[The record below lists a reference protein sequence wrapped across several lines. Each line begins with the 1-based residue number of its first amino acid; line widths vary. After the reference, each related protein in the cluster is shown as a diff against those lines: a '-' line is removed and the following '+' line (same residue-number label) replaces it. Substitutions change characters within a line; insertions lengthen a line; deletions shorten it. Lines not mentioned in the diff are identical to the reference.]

1 MSYDNSPLTL
11 LSMTISR
18 SIHVAAD
25 GPSFLFNK
33 VSKTVYFSNCCF
45 YCVTYPFWNIVF
57 SFLFSSNYFQI
68 CLVKMWPMDY
78 LKIYNF
84 QVFGDF
90 PPVIYSIFNFVW
102 VREHTLYDFP
112 PLKFVQSCFMPSM
125 CVFSLGLCSLCTS
138 LRKSLV
144 EYIVTLISIQSH
156 LLIMLV
162 KSSLSLLIFWFAF
175 PVTDCRFIFPCSSDS
190 FCLTFFFYIT
200 VIRCIQI

>member
-102 VREHTLYDFP
+102 VREHTLYDFSS
-112 PLKFVQSCFMPSM
+112 LKFIGTCCVWSYIYLSEYFMRIWKD
-125 CVFSLGLCSLCTS
+125 CVFC
-138 LRKSLV
+138 
-144 EYIVTLISIQSH
+144 H
-156 LLIMLV
+156 WV
-162 KSSLSLLIFWFAF
+162 KFAIN
-175 PVTDCRFIFPCSSDS
+175 VCQASQVDW
-190 FCLTFFFYIT
+190 
-200 VIRCIQI
+200 